1 MPPFGS
7 DCSWFDQ
14 IGFQPQSER
23 QGSRT
28 CPAPIPPVFSK
39 KQLRRKI
46 NVIFQKN
53 ARSENPEPRLS
64 ERRAKK
70 TKRERTHK
78 ACFGFSIRNT
88 RHASAR
94 SERVRLCARP
104 AVRFYKAGKP
114 ETGRYGPAAEP
125 LSKIGTYRIPYAR
138 NGKQKKTVKEK
149 RTFRKTTKVRKWFR
163 TFVFHKAPVVR
174 HRFSH

>member
-1 MPPFGS
+1 ML
-7 DCSWFDQ
+7 
-14 IGFQPQSER
+14 
-23 QGSRT
+23 
-28 CPAPIPPVFSK
+28 FSK
-39 KQLRRKI
+39 KTHDRKI
-46 NVIFQKN
+46 RSRAFPNAGRKRQNGKEPIKPVLDFQS
-53 ARSENPEPRLS
+53 ATHATPRHGPN
-64 ERRAKK
+64 E
-70 TKRERTHK
+70 
-78 ACFGFSIRNT
+78 FD
-88 RHASAR
+88 SAPGPQ
-94 SERVRLCARP
+94 SV
-104 AVRFYKAGKP
+104 FYKAGKP

>member
-1 MPPFGS
+1 MPGANTSPSFPKS
-7 DCSWFDQ
+7 SYV
-14 IGFQPQSER
+14 
-23 QGSRT
+23 
-28 CPAPIPPVFSK
+28 AKLMLFSK
-39 KQLRRKI
+39 
-46 NVIFQKN
+46 KN

-88 RHASAR
+88 RYASAR

-104 AVRFYKAGKP
+104 AARFYKAGKP

-138 NGKQKKTVKEK
+138 NGKTEEDSQG
-149 RTFRKTTKVRKWFR
+149 
-163 TFVFHKAPVVR
+163 KANLPENNEGTEMVPYLR
-174 HRFSH
+174 LS

>member
-1 MPPFGS
+1 ML
-7 DCSWFDQ
+7 
-14 IGFQPQSER
+14 
-23 QGSRT
+23 
-28 CPAPIPPVFSK
+28 FSK
-39 KQLRRKI
+39 KTHDRKI
-46 NVIFQKN
+46 RSRAFPNAGRKRQNGKEPIKPVLDFQ
-53 ARSENPEPRLS
+53 
-64 ERRAKK
+64 
-70 TKRERTHK
+70 
-78 ACFGFSIRNT
+78 IRNT

-149 RTFRKTTKVRKWFR
+149 RNLPENNEGTEMVPYLRL
-163 TFVFHKAPVVR
+163 
-174 HRFSH
+174 S

>member
-1 MPPFGS
+1 ML
-7 DCSWFDQ
+7 
-14 IGFQPQSER
+14 
-23 QGSRT
+23 
-28 CPAPIPPVFSK
+28 FSK
-39 KQLRRKI
+39 KTHDRKI
-46 NVIFQKN
+46 
-53 ARSENPEPRLS
+53 RSRLS
-64 ERRAKK
+64 ERRAKN
-70 TKRERTHK
+70 KREKTHK
-78 ACFGFSIRNT
+78 AVLDFQSAT
-88 RHASAR
+88 HATPRHGPNEFDLRPAR
-94 SERVRLCARP
+94 SP
-104 AVRFYKAGKP
+104 FYKAGKP